1 MNIGFLGLGN
11 MGRPL
16 AANLLAAGHHLTV
29 FDLDRAAATD
39 LRAGGAAW
47 AETPREAA
55 AASEVTFT
63 ALPGPAEI
71 ESVVLG
77 PEGLLEGAHESDV
90 YIDVSTSTPEL
101 IRHIASV
108 AGEKGVS
115 VLDAPVSGGVRG
127 ARKGTLVFMV
137 GGDRVAFDR
146 CLPLFEVLGSK
157 VLHMG
162 ALGTGYIAKLI
173 NNFMGMS
180 NAVASMEAMT
190 IGAKAGVDLQNLLD
204 AVNAGTGMSHMSRTL
219 YPFLIF
225 PRRFEPTRFS
235 MSLGA
240 KDLRLAVELAGELG
254 VPLRVGKEVAQ
265 ALQEAVDRGMGADD
279 FSTYITLLEETAET
293 EVST

>member
-1 MNIGFLGLGN
+1 MNIGVLGLGN

-29 FDLDRAAATD
+29 FDIDRAAATD
-39 LRAGGAAW
+39 LLAGGAAW

-63 ALPGPAEI
+63 VLPGPAEI
-71 ESVVLG
+71 EGVVLG
-77 PEGLLEGAHESDV
+77 PEGLLEGAHPSDV
-90 YIDVSTSTPEL
+90 YIDISTSTPDL
-101 IRHIASV
+101 IRRIASV
-108 AGEKGVS
+108 AEGKGVS

-137 GGDRVAFDR
+137 GGDRAAFDR

-162 ALGTGYIAKLI
+162 GLGTGYIAKLI
-173 NNFMGMS
+173 NNYMGMS

-204 AVNAGTGMSHMSRTL
+204 AVNAGTGMSHMSKTL

-265 ALQEAVDRGMGADD
+265 ALQEAVDRGMGAED
-279 FSTYITLLEETAET
+279 FSTYVTLLEEAAET